1 MKNNVHKALA
11 GSVLVLAG
19 VASNS
24 VAADESREL
33 PARRHGCP
41 KEMAR
46 VRDFCIDRWESSS
59 VDVTTG
65 QALSPYYPPQRV
77 LMNRVLDVWQIERNS
92 WGSEVAQSFLL
103 PELSTFQRESRFEVK
118 AVSAPNTVP
127 QGYLSRELA
136 RRACEATN
144 KRLCTLAEWQ
154 MACRGEHG
162 TLFPYGP
169 DYVVGR
175 CNVWRQT
182 HPARALHGSTSLGH
196 LDPRL
201 NLVVEYDGGPLLR
214 LTGATATC
222 VSRFGSDVIYDMVG
236 NLDEWVEDEPGIFA
250 GGFYSRST
258 NKGCEAKVSSHA
270 PTYYDYS
277 TGVRCCRSVQG
288 S

>member
-1 MKNNVHKALA
+1 MKNNVHQAIA
-11 GSVLVLAG
+11 CSILVLAG
-19 VASNS
+19 GVSRRVVAEGLPEP
-24 VAADESREL
+24 AAKRL
-33 PARRHGCP
+33 GCP
-41 KEMAR
+41 HEMVR
-46 VRDFCIDRWESSS
+46 VRGFCIDRWEISSI
-59 VDVTTG
+59 DVTTG
-65 QALSPYYPPQRV
+65 RALSPYYPPQRV
-77 LMNRVLDVWQIERNS
+77 LMNRVLDLWQIERRS

-144 KRLCTLAEWQ
+144 KRLCTLDEWQ
-154 MACRGEHG
+154 VACRGERG

-169 DYVVGR
+169 DYVAGR

-182 HPARALHGSTSLGH
+182 HPARVLHGNSSLGH

-201 NLVVEYDGGPLLR
+201 NLVVEYEGGPLLR
-214 LTGATATC
+214 PTGATATC

-236 NLDEWVEDEPGIFA
+236 NLDEWVEDEPGIFV
-250 GGFYSRST
+250 GGFYARST
-258 NKGCEAKVSSHA
+258 NKGCDAKVSSHA

-277 TGVRCCRSVQG
+277 TGARCCRALQS